1 MLRGRTIFWIGV
13 ESFDFHEQDFILCK
27 TRHWHRRAF
36 DVNDLAILG
45 RLVAVEISNKAGDTI
60 VARTM
65 ETQDDGNFNL
75 SFKLPPNAQL
85 GNYTVS
91 ASFSQLGQITTAD
104 AIFELVTIV
113 GDLNRDWAVDI
124 VIVALEFD
132 HPPPPIVDP
141 RADVN
146 ILLQKQTFS

>member
-1 MLRGRTIFWIGV
+1 MIWLF
-13 ESFDFHEQDFILCK
+13 
-27 TRHWHRRAF
+27 
-36 DVNDLAILG
+36 LG

-91 ASFSQLGQITTAD
+91 ASFSQLGQIATAD

-124 VIVALEFD
+124 FGIVIVALEFGR
-132 HPPPPIVDP
+132 PPPPIVDP